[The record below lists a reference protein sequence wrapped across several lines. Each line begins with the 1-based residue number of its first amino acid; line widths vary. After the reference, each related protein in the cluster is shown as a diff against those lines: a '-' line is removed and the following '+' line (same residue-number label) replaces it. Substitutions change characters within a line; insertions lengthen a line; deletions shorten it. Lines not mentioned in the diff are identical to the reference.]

1 MVKDVEKDEEKESLS
16 VQKSILLFFSLLV
29 WIYSKHT
36 KNALIIRIGNIL
48 RKYINIVIGNM
59 YKIVKKKKKDKEYL
73 TTVEMKLN
81 VIRNCYIVQ
90 AIPT

>member
-36 KNALIIRIGNIL
+36 KNALIISIGNIL
-48 RKYINIVIGNM
+48 RNYINIVIGNM
-59 YKIVKKKKKDKEYL
+59 YKIVKKKKKRQRVPDYS
-73 TTVEMKLN
+73 
-81 VIRNCYIVQ
+81 RNEIKCD
-90 AIPT
+90 